1 MRRTSF
7 IILLITTLF
16 LNSCS
21 TLQKIDSLKP
31 EPDDASPIVYE
42 TVPSFINL
50 PIKIKLKD
58 IENQTNSLLNGLI
71 YEDNTIED
79 DDIALKIWKT
89 APIKISNNGSTATN
103 NSTTTV
109 LPLKMEFKY
118 RIGTKTLGIE
128 MYDVRTF
135 NLNGIVTLTSKVQLS
150 NWKLNTVTTLKSI
163 DWSESPTMTVL
174 GKNMP
179 ITYLANPALKIFK
192 TKIEKT
198 IDETIEKSMDFKPNV
213 LEALD
218 KISTPFQIN
227 EAYESWLR
235 INPTEIYASNAQLQG
250 DNLIM
255 NMGLKCTM
263 ETLIGRQPQTKFDS
277 SKITLKAASK
287 IPNQITANIIA
298 VSSYNDASKIMT
310 KNFSG
315 QEFGSGS
322 KKIKVQK
329 VDLWHK
335 DGKMIIALEMI
346 GSINGAIYLSGF
358 PKYDE
363 SRKEIYFDNLD
374 YVLDTKSK
382 IMRTA
387 NWLGQAYILK
397 KIQQSCRYSIIPN
410 LEEGQKTLMTYL
422 TNYSPM
428 HGVYVNGKTDA
439 IRFEKIQL
447 TNNAILASLKIN
459 GTIDITVDGL
469 K

>member
-1 MRRTSF
+1 MRTIASLF
-7 IILLITTLF
+7 LLLSITTIS
-16 LNSCS
+16 SCGS
-21 TLQKIDSLKP
+21 LQQLDSLKP
-31 EPDDASPIVYE
+31 DPDDATPIVYE
-42 TVPSFINL
+42 TTPSFINL

-58 IENQTNSLLNGLI
+58 IENKTNNLLQGLI
-71 YEDNTIED
+71 YEDKNIED

-89 APIKISNNGSTATN
+89 APIKFKNNSSTLTN

-118 RIGTKTLGIE
+118 RIGTKTMGIE

-135 NLNGIVTLTSKVQLS
+135 NLNGTVTLSSTVQLS

-163 DWSESPTMTVL
+163 DWSESPTMSVL
-174 GKNMP
+174 GKNIP
-179 ITYLANPALKIFK
+179 ITYLATPALKMFK
-192 TKIEKT
+192 AKIEKT

-213 LEALD
+213 LEALE

-227 EAYESWLR
+227 DAYESWLR
-235 INPTEIYASNAQLQG
+235 INPIEIYASNAQLQG
-250 DNLIM
+250 DNVLM

-263 ETLIGRQPQTKFDS
+263 ETLIGRQPQTKFDAS
-277 SKITLKAASK
+277 RITLKAVSK
-287 IPNQITANIIA
+287 IPDQITANIIA
-298 VSSYNDASKIMT
+298 VSSYSDASKIMT

-322 KKIKVQK
+322 KKIKVIK

-335 DGKMIIALEMI
+335 DGKMIVALQMTGTI
-346 GSINGAIYLSGF
+346 SGTIYLAGF

-363 SRKEIYFDNLD
+363 TKKEIYFDNLD
-374 YVLDTKSK
+374 YVLDTKSR

-387 NWLGQAYILK
+387 NWLGQAYILR
-397 KIQQSCRYSIIPN
+397 KIQESCRYSIVPN
-410 LEEGQKTLMTYL
+410 LEEGQKTMMTYL
-422 TNYSPM
+422 NNYSPM
-428 HGVYVNGKTDA
+428 PGVLVNGKTDS
-439 IRFEKIQL
+439 IQFQKIQL